1 MGRHRNDPLG
11 HGRYVIAVGAV
22 VLLLVLIGVAV
33 FALRSALATKP
44 SAPSGAR
51 TSSAQS
57 HAATDAGSGSAG
69 SSAGTSAPVPDKASR
84 SSGPAQAA
92 PTLQLSVTGD
102 RSRVF
107 VRIPGGDV
115 LLDDTL
121 SHGRHAEFDQ
131 NALDV
136 VIYDGGAVQVT
147 VNGKRRPMASAGQ
160 RVQFTA
166 RGNG

>member
-1 MGRHRNDPLG
+1 VGRHRNDPLG
-11 HGRYVIAVGAV
+11 HGRYVIAVGAI

-44 SAPSGAR
+44 SSPN
-51 TSSAQS
+51 
-57 HAATDAGSGSAG
+57 
-69 SSAGTSAPVPDKASR
+69 SAGTPTSQTRAATGGASGSGTRSKPPPASPTTAP
-84 SSGPAQAA
+84 QAA
-92 PTLQLSVTGD
+92 PTLQLDVTGGS
-102 RSRVF
+102 SRVF

-121 SHGRHAEFDQ
+121 GHGRHAEFDQ
-131 NALDV
+131 SALDV

-147 VNGKRRPMASAGQ
+147 VNGKQRPLGKSGQ

-166 RGNG
+166 HGSP